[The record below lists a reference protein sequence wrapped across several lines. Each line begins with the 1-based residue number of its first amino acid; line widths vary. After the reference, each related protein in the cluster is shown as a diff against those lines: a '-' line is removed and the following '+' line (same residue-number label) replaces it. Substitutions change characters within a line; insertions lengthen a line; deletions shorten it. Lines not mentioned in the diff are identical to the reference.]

1 MTATLSPPT
10 NEQARIAAPPADR
23 PATRPAVV
31 AWMRLARV
39 FKEIDRRTAD
49 HLRFYDLSVAQFD
62 VLAQVGAHEGIT
74 QQELAN
80 VLLVTKG
87 NVTQL
92 LDRMEVRGLVERR
105 PARTGRGNHLYLTP
119 AGWEL
124 NRRAVPAQ
132 EALVAACWAA
142 LDPAEIRAIERSLRT
157 LSRSFESLPPF
168 DPTALS
174 ASTQSLE
181 EEPSRG

>member
-1 MTATLSPPT
+1 MIATFTPPA
-10 NEQARIAAPPADR
+10 NEKARTAAPPGHN

-49 HLRFYDLSVAQFD
+49 HLRLYDLSVAQFD
-62 VLAQVGAHEGIT
+62 VIAQVGAHEGIN
-74 QQELAN
+74 QQKLAD

-92 LDRMEVRGLVERR
+92 LDKMEARGLIERR

-119 AGWEL
+119 AAWEL
-124 NRRAVPAQ
+124 NRRVVPAQ
-132 EALVAACWAA
+132 EALIAACWAA
-142 LDPAEIRAIERSLRT
+142 LDPAEVRTIDRSLRS
-157 LSRSFESLPPF
+157 LSRSLESLPPF
-168 DPTALS
+168 DPTVLS
-174 ASTQSLE
+174 PTADSNE
-181 EEPSRG
+181 EDPARG

>member
-1 MTATLSPPT
+1 MTTTLAAPT
-10 NEQARIAAPPADR
+10 NEQARTAAPPRDN
-23 PATRPAVV
+23 PSTRPAVV

-39 FKEIDRRTAD
+39 FKEIDRRTSD
-49 HLRFYDLSVAQFD
+49 HMRLYDLSVAQFD
-62 VLAQVGAHEGIT
+62 VIAQVGAHEGIT

-92 LDRMEVRGLVERR
+92 LDKMEARGLVERR

-119 AGWEL
+119 AAWEL
-124 NRRAVPAQ
+124 NRRVVPAQ

-142 LDPAEIRAIERSLRT
+142 LDPAEIRAVDRSLRT
-157 LSRSFESLPPF
+157 ISRSLAVIPPF

-174 ASTQSLE
+174 AQSLE
-181 EEPSRG
+181 EEPTRG